1 LSMTVNVSIF
11 RNIFAIG
18 VMASAV
24 VMAPAGCSNKQPVSY
39 RPVTPERGAI
49 KNFIS
54 TTGTVRPRNRL
65 EIKPSINGRV
75 ERVLVEEGRRVRKG
89 QVLAWMS
96 STERAALIDAARLQG
111 DSQLKYWEEAYKPS
125 PLIAPITGTVIVRDV
140 EPGQTVTTASAVLVL
155 ADRLVVYA
163 DVDETDIGKVSRG
176 QRAEISLDPYPE
188 VKVNGVVFHI
198 SYESKVQNNVTMYE
212 VEIAPDR
219 VPPVFRSGMSA
230 AINIIQT
237 VKENALLIPLETVV
251 TEGGRSFV
259 LLGRGRGKD
268 PEKREVKLG
277 IFDETRVEVLSGIDE
292 HSPVLVEVS
301 PDRNKDG
308 RSPGNKNPFMP
319 TRKKRG

>member
-1 LSMTVNVSIF
+1 MTVNLTIPRST
-11 RNIFAIG
+11 FAIG
-18 VMASAV
+18 LVAAALV
-24 VMAPAGCSNKQPVSY
+24 LVPAGCSKKQPASY
-39 RPVTPERGAI
+39 RPVAPERGAI
-49 KNFIS
+49 KKFIS
-54 TTGTVRPRNRL
+54 TTGTVKPRNRL

-75 ERVLVEEGRRVRKG
+75 ERVLVEEGRRVRRG

-163 DVDETDIGKVSRG
+163 DVDETDIGGVTKG
-176 QRAEISLDPYPE
+176 QRAEISLDPYPD

-198 SYESKVQNNVTMYE
+198 SYESKMQNNVTMYE
-212 VEIAPDR
+212 VEIVPDR

-237 VKENALLIPLETVV
+237 VRENALLIPLETVV
-251 TEGGRSFV
+251 TEGGRSYV

-277 IFDETRVEVLSGIDE
+277 ISDETRVEVLSGIDE
-292 HSPVLVEVS
+292 RSPVLVEVR
-301 PDRNKDG
+301 PDRKDG

-319 TRKKRG
+319 ARKKRG